1 MTDAAH
7 TAFESDVLRHLD
19 EDALVEDLASLV
31 RVPSMGGTD
40 AEVEVQD
47 LCADILRGEG
57 ADVDRWDLD
66 LDELMADPWFPGTEA
81 PRTQGVGVVGTTAGE
96 GTPALVLQGHLD
108 VVPPGD
114 PETWQGTDPFSA
126 EIRGNALYGRG
137 ACDMKA
143 GVAANLAVVRTLRAA
158 GVRLGRPL
166 AVHCVVGEED
176 GGLGAF
182 ATLRR
187 GHRGDA
193 AVITEPTSG
202 RIVTATAGA
211 LTFRIEVGGRS
222 AHGSMRREGVSAFE
236 AFLPVYDALRA
247 LEAER
252 NVDPDPL
259 FGSDLPYALS
269 VGLVAAGDWASN
281 VPDKL
286 TAEGRLGVQLDED
299 PRQAR
304 LALEDAV
311 AEASAKD
318 PWLRENRPVVT
329 WPGAARRG
337 GLRQR
342 PAAVRRHRR
351 NPDPALRPRRHPARA
366 RPAGARGPRR
376 GGAGRAGPGAA
387 RGAPLRGAGLR
398 HAAPRHRRRDD
409 AGAGARCSPSRSDRG
424 SGGREPA
431 VRGPGH
437 EPVRH
442 GERDRPLVPVVL
454 PEARADE
461 LGEPLRGLRALGLE
475 RAQDLTHLV
484 EHLTVPAL
492 RAGLRRGHRHG
503 TVSFVGRV
511 GPAVRPWSLRDAAS
525 RRRGR
530 SPRR

>member
-1 MTDAAH
+1 MTDAAR

-96 GTPALVLQGHLD
+96 GAPALVLQGHLD

-236 AFLPVYDALRA
+236 AFLPVYDALRV

-269 VGLVAAGDWASN
+269 VGVVAAGDWASN

-329 WPGAARRG
+329 WPGGQFASGRIDLDHPLVAEVTAAVLDTG
-337 GLRQR
+337 GARPPLGAEVYGSDLRLYAGIGGIPTLHYGPGDIRLAHGPQEHVDLDEVVR
-342 PAAVRRHRR
+342 VARSLVLLAVRR
-351 NPDPALRPRRHPARA
+351 
-366 RPAGARGPRR
+366 
-376 GGAGRAGPGAA
+376 
-387 RGAPLRGAGLR
+387 
-398 HAAPRHRRRDD
+398 
-409 AGAGARCSPSRSDRG
+409 C
-424 SGGREPA
+424 
-431 VRGPGH
+431 
-437 EPVRH
+437 
-442 GERDRPLVPVVL
+442 
-454 PEARADE
+454 EAQA
-461 LGEPLRGLRALGLE
+461 
-475 RAQDLTHLV
+475 
-484 EHLTVPAL
+484 
-492 RAGLRRGHRHG
+492 
-503 TVSFVGRV
+503 
-511 GPAVRPWSLRDAAS
+511 
-525 RRRGR
+525 
-530 SPRR
+530 